1 MRSRDYLG
9 FALTCF
15 AVGIGVALVAC
26 ESHPEQSASPVPSA
40 SGGQPADP
48 LHSHEMMASGPM
60 TGDSLH
66 RHHEGMMTDGG
77 MMAAMC
83 PMAVPGTMVATS
95 DTPGGVAIA
104 FTTTKGE
111 ASELRGRVRQMAE
124 MHNSSD
130 GTMMPH
136 PPGTNGGSTTA
147 EPSGK
152 ASDSG
157 ACGGLGTSESKMM
170 PAATATVV
178 DVDGGAR
185 LVLIAKNP
193 AQLQALRQHAAS
205 CSNRMQHGECGM
217 MSH

>member
-1 MRSRDYLG
+1 MFQTSTR
-9 FALTCF
+9 CF
-15 AVGIGVALVAC
+15 AVGIGFAALLAC
-26 ESHPEQSASPVPSA
+26 ESHPEQSARPVPSTSA
-40 SGGQPADP
+40 AQPADP
-48 LHSHEMMASGPM
+48 LHSHEMMAGVPM

-83 PMAVPGTMVATS
+83 PMAVPGTTAATS

-104 FTTTKGE
+104 FTTMKGDPP
-111 ASELRGRVRQMAE
+111 ELRGRVRQMAE
-124 MHNSSD
+124 MHNAS
-130 GTMMPH
+130 GGMMMPH
-136 PPGTNGGSTTA
+136 PPGTNGGSTTP

-152 ASDSG
+152 AHDSG
-157 ACGGLGTSESKMM
+157 ACGGLGISDSASM
-170 PAATATVV
+170 PPSTATVV

-185 LVLIAKNP
+185 LVLIAKDP